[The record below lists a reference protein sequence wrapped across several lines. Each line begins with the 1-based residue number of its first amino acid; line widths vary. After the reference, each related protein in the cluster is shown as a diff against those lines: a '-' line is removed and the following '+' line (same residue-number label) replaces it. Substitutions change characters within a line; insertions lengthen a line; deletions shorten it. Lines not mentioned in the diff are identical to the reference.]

1 MRKVSNKVTIKRYKH
16 PRYSWRVTYPDGDER
31 KDKYFKNKTGKDGAE
46 KWADAKQKEI
56 DAHGT
61 KHEAITSAELRAVH
75 SFREAIAELPEYAQE
90 TSLFDVVKNYI
101 QGIENRYKSIAC
113 REVADKLINT
123 LQAKGRSER
132 HYKGTKNRLARFN
145 ENYGDRLACDITAE
159 LIDEFISELNVAGKT
174 QENYRL
180 ALNRMFKYA
189 VKIKA
194 APTNPVE
201 DVEKPTITPGETGV
215 LTPKQLARLLE
226 CADDNTLPGIVI
238 SFFAGLR
245 TSEIDELDWSKIDL
259 EEQTIE
265 VIAKDAKTAK
275 RRIVPIR
282 DNLKEWLAP
291 HARHEGRVTVAPR
304 RWMDDRKKAS
314 IAAGIEKWVNNA
326 GRHSYTS
333 YLLALEGDSGKLA
346 TYLGHPNPQLLHQ
359 HYKQLVTKKA
369 AETYWNIRPAKNRKI
384 TNIKSA

>member
-90 TSLFDVVKNYI
+90 TSLFDVVENYI

-113 REVADKLINT
+113 RDVADKLIDM
-123 LQAKGRSER
+123 LQAKKRGKR
-132 HYKGTKNRLARFN
+132 HISGTKNKLTRFN
-145 ENYGDRLACDITAE
+145 ENYGNRLACDITAE
-159 LIDEFISELNVAGKT
+159 LIDGFISELNVTGKT

-201 DVEKPTITPGETGV
+201 DVEKPTITPSEAGV
-215 LTPKQLARLLE
+215 LTPMQLAKLLE
-226 CADDNTLPGIVI
+226 YADDSTLPGIAI
-238 SFFAGLR
+238 SFFAGIR
-245 TSEIDELDWSKIDL
+245 TSEIDVLDWSNIDL

-265 VIAKDAKTAK
+265 IRAEDAKSAK

-291 HARHEGRVTVAPR
+291 YARQGGRVTIAPR
-304 RWMDDRKKAS
+304 RWADDRKKAS
-314 IAAGIEKWVNNA
+314 IAAGIEEWPNNA
-326 GRHSYTS
+326 GRHSYSS
-333 YLLALEGDSGKLA
+333 YFLIHDGDSGKLA
-346 TYLGHPNPQLLHQ
+346 TYLGHPNPQLLHTN
-359 HYKQLVTKKA
+359 YKTMVKPKA
-369 AETYWNIRPAKNRKI
+369 ARAYWNIRPTKNGKI